1 MEEAPEHNALDH
13 LRFLVQN
20 APLGMKEE
28 FGRTGG
34 NWLSRILTQVTILL
48 AEVEFALDDKTI
60 DEEYGQKLIS
70 RIDNFARR
78 LREKEDEYSL
88 NDPDRDIADNFER
101 EFSEILDK

>member
-1 MEEAPEHNALDH
+1 MEKAIEYNAIDH
-13 LRFLVQN
+13 LKFLVQN

-28 FGRTGG
+28 FARTGG
-34 NWLSRILTQVTILL
+34 SWFSRILTQVTILL

-60 DEEYGQKLIS
+60 DEEYGQKLLS

-78 LREKEDEYSL
+78 LREKEDEYNL
-88 NDPDRDIADNFER
+88 KDPDQDIADNFEK

>member
-1 MEEAPEHNALDH
+1 
-13 LRFLVQN
+13 
-20 APLGMKEE
+20 MKEE
-28 FGRTGG
+28 LDRTGG

-88 NDPDRDIADNFER
+88 KDPDRDIADNFER